1 MSKTIYELV
10 DDLPERNLTIF
21 ALNSLDFAIPGQWQN
36 LTGFEN
42 TIREITGETDEA
54 IIQQI
59 GDRAVW
65 LYNDKSQGYQQALWL
80 YQTIDRAGSAL
91 GSAALANKVGEKIP
105 LLGFLSRLTPKADRA
120 QTLDLSLK
128 LVVEIV
134 AYCRI
139 NGIPGDSIGD
149 FVAALVDNYTGPSL
163 MRMSA
168 LVCFDGL
175 IPLGT
180 NFLSQVEATLKNLS
194 PKALEDNESYQRIHD
209 SIPGNSTTG
218 KLEFINRSFESVSGW
233 MGDFVRDRD
242 LTAEK
247 VADRLSSFIDF
258 SEGKL
263 DYLAAFLDVSTNYY
277 EHTGIQTLARSLIER
292 AVAEI

>member
-80 YQTIDRAGSAL
+80 YQSIDRAGSAL
-91 GSAALANKVGEKIP
+91 GRAALANKVGEKIP
-105 LLGFLSRLTPKADRA
+105 LLGFLNRLTPKADRA

-180 NFLSQVEATLKNLS
+180 NFLSQVENTLNNLS
-194 PKALEDNESYQRIHD
+194 PKALEDNESYQRIHS
-209 SIPGNSTTG
+209 SIPGNSATG

-242 LTAEK
+242 LTADK

-263 DYLAAFLDVSTNYY
+263 DYLAAFLDISTNYY